1 MDRHG
6 SAGWIFHL
14 AFFHER
20 KAKLAADRIRSRIL
34 YRWKCMHELV
44 FRLLQSMFN
53 HSRGG
58 LCCNAMSLV
67 GWQYQPADF
76 VNCLVP
82 PRFSPITNVAH
93 TLFIR
98 TPGNP
103 EHMIRPVF
111 RKVQVTLVT
120 PEDLFLAFG
129 STEMLH
135 HLRVAQEFLKQLQ
148 VSF

>member
-1 MDRHG
+1 
-6 SAGWIFHL
+6 
-14 AFFHER
+14 
-20 KAKLAADRIRSRIL
+20 
-34 YRWKCMHELV
+34 MHELV
-44 FRLLQSMFN
+44 FGLLESMFN

-67 GWQYQPADF
+67 GWQDQPADF
-76 VNCLVP
+76 VDCLVP

-98 TPGNP
+98 TPDNP
-103 EHMIRPVF
+103 EHMIRPIF

-135 HLRVAQEFLKQLQ
+135 HLRVAQEFLKQLL